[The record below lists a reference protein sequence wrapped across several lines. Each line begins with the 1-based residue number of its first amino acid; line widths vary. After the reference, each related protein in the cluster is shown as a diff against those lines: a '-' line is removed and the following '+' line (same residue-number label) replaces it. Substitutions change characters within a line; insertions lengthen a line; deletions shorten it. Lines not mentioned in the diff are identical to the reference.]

1 MPEAKRQAVDIDG
14 VAKHIALYE
23 ADPVAAHDFDT
34 GNVGRAGIAPT
45 LLLKAIGR
53 KSGAPRSIPLIYQPV
68 GDGFIIIGS
77 LGGAPKHPEWYLN
90 LLANPECEVQVGKFN
105 YSATA
110 ETVEGELREL
120 YWDLA
125 ARTWPSYIGYQVSA
139 GDRQIPVVLL
149 RTTSVAMT

>member
-1 MPEAKRQAVDIDG
+1 MSDAKRQAVDTDG
-14 VAKHIALYE
+14 VTKHIALYE
-23 ADPVAAHDFDT
+23 SDPVAAHDFDT

-53 KSGAPRSIPLIYQPV
+53 KSGTPRSIPLIYQPV

-90 LLANPECEVQVGKFN
+90 LIANPDCGIQVGKYN
-105 YSATA
+105 YKAKA
-110 ETVEGELREL
+110 ETVEGGLREL

-125 ARTWPSYIGYQVSA
+125 ARTWPPYVDYQVAA
-139 GDRQIPVVLL
+139 GERQIPVVLL
-149 RTTSVAMT
+149 RTSSVN